1 MLNASKF
8 KTSEFGVKEGLLTK
22 KAPTKTVGAS
32 IVPQI
37 HCKKAQG
44 SGFSYVKGRKNGKG
58 GFVKTQTSNRIPLMI
73 STSKEGANSLMA
85 MGTAQA

>member
-44 SGFSYVKGRKNGKG
+44 SGFSYVKGREMG
-58 GFVKTQTSNRIPLMI
+58 GAVSVKLSP
-73 STSKEGANSLMA
+73 
-85 MGTAQA
+85 QAEFL